1 MALTQLKGKTILQIL
16 PRLEQGGVERGTLEV
31 AKAII
36 KAGGRAVVISSGG
49 GLVASLRRMGA
60 VHITLPVERKNP
72 FYWWWIRRQVRQ
84 AMLQERVD
92 LVHIRSR
99 APAWIAMAAARTL
112 KLPVVTTIHG
122 RFQAHNP
129 FKRYYNSIMLRAD
142 YIIVISDYIAGLVRA
157 HFPDATPRITR
168 IYRGVDVVH
177 FDADAITAQRVIN
190 AAQHLGIIPGD
201 KKIVMLPAR
210 PSLWKGHK
218 VMIEAMRHLTQHDAL
233 LVLVGA
239 LSGGAGFQ
247 RELMDTIA
255 KLGLERRVKLAPLS
269 IDMPAA
275 LMLADVVVMPS
286 LTPEPFGRV
295 AIEAQAVGRPVV
307 AFDHGGAAES
317 VIHNETGGETGYLAQ
332 INDARGAAVALA
344 EAVDQALAL
353 KKTAR
358 KRLITRARQHV
369 LDHFTTEQMVAKT
382 LRLYADAIKTFT

>member
-16 PRLEQGGVERGTLEV
+16 PRLDQGGVERGTLEV

-60 VHITLPVERKNP
+60 THITLPVERKNP
-72 FYWWWIRRQVRQ
+72 LYWWWIRRQVRQ

-99 APAWIAMAAARTL
+99 APAWIALAAARAL

-122 RFQAHNP
+122 RFQAHNRL
-129 FKRYYNSIMLRAD
+129 KRYYNSIMLRAD

-168 IYRGVDVVH
+168 IYRGVDVAH

-295 AIEAQAVGRPVV
+295 AIEAQAVGRPIV

-317 VIHNETGGETGYLAQ
+317 VIHGETGGETGYLAQ
-332 INDARGAAVALA
+332 INDVRGAAVALA
-344 EAVDQALAL
+344 GAVDQALAL

-358 KRLITRARQHV
+358 KRLIIRARQHV

-382 LRLYADAIKTFT
+382 LRLYADAIKTST